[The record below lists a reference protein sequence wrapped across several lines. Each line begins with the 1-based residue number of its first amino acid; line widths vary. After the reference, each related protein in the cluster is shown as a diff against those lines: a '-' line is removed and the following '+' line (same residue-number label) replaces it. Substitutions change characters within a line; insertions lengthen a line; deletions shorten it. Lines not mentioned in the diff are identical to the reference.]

1 MPQIQCV
8 GIDVSARELEVR
20 VQRCAS
26 DPIEALSFPNNAQG
40 HQQLVRRLTKRGHCA
55 RVVLEATGVYSLDL
69 ALALD
74 RAPSVE
80 VMVANPRSVSD
91 FAKAHLKRS
100 KTDAIDAELLL
111 EYGRRMEFRPWNPP
125 TREKLELRALARRC
139 YALTKLRTQEKN
151 RLHAYE
157 SCEALPESVRNDIEV
172 NIRHLDRRIA
182 QLEKLAMDLVSRVPP
197 LRQAMG
203 HLVSVK
209 GIAQTSA
216 LHILAELI
224 LLPEDM
230 DVRQCVAHCGLD
242 PRHFTSGTSVHR
254 PTRISKVGNKYL
266 RAALYMP
273 ALCAVQ
279 FEPNVRAFFNKL
291 VDRGKKPMQANIAVM
306 RKLLHSIHGM
316 LKHGQD
322 FDGEKFY
329 ALAAESP

>member
-1 MPQIQCV
+1 MPQVQLV

-20 VQRCAS
+20 VQRGAS

-40 HQQLVRRLTKRGHCA
+40 HQQLIRRLTKRQRCA
-55 RVVLEATGVYSLDL
+55 RVVLEATGSYHLDV

-74 RAPSVE
+74 RAPGVE
-80 VMVANPRSVSD
+80 IMVANPRSVSD
-91 FAKAHLKRS
+91 FGKAHLKRS
-100 KTDAIDAELLL
+100 KTDAIDAGLLL
-111 EYGRRMEFRPWNPP
+111 EYARRMEFQSWQPP
-125 TREKLELRALARRC
+125 APEELELRALARRC
-139 YALTKLRTQEKN
+139 HALTKLRAQEKN
-151 RLHAYE
+151 RLHAAE
-157 SCEALPESVRNDIEV
+157 SCEALPPSIRNDIEV

-182 QLEKLAMDLVSRVPP
+182 QLEKLAMELASTVPP
-197 LRQAMG
+197 LRQAID
-203 HLVSVK
+203 HLTSVK

-216 LHILAELI
+216 LRILAELI

-230 DVRQCVAHCGLD
+230 TVRQLVAHCGLD
-242 PRHFTSGTSVHR
+242 PRHFNSGTSVHR
-254 PTRISKVGNKYL
+254 PTRISKVGNKYV

-291 VDRGKKPMQANIAVM
+291 IERGKKPMQANIAVM
-306 RKLLHSIHGM
+306 RKLLHSIYGM

-329 ALAAESP
+329 ALAPACP